1 MIRTGGVTAWQHNK
15 RIDSLDLIL
24 GDDIKYTKISSAMM
38 MTGYDDDDDVDD
50 DDDEM
55 CEVLM
60 GDLGKVEFDICPL
73 WSIYIV

>member
-1 MIRTGGVTAWQHNK
+1 M
-15 RIDSLDLIL
+15 
-24 GDDIKYTKISSAMM
+24 GDDIKYTKISLAMM
-38 MTGYDDDDDVDD
+38 MTVMMVMMMTVMMMNDDVDD

>member
-1 MIRTGGVTAWQHNK
+1 M
-15 RIDSLDLIL
+15 
-24 GDDIKYTKISSAMM
+24 GDDIKYTKISLAMM
-38 MTGYDDDDDVDD
+38 MTVMMMNDYVDD